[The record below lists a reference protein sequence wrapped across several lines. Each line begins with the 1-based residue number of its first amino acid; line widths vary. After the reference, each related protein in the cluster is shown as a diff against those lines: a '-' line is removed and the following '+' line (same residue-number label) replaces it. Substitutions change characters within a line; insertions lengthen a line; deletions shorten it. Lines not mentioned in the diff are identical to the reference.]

1 MQFIPYCLKKI
12 LRDFSILVVVHTAL
26 LIYIGY
32 FQLETP
38 FACPDFP
45 DAHEEFVEVV
55 FAKAFALF

>member
-1 MQFIPYCLKKI
+1 M
-12 LRDFSILVVVHTAL
+12 RDFSILVVVHTAL